1 MRMYVCTFP
10 RMRTLRILCAA
21 FVVVTLGLG
30 STAQDRQTN
39 TSTAKSGLQI
49 NAIVVPAITLPHHHR
64 HRDRDRDRDDE
75 AVTYNL
81 DSQRERLSV
90 TEEVR
95 PMLVQEGSS
104 VPRQEQVRI
113 ITVVAR

>member
-1 MRMYVCTFP
+1 MRMFVCTFP

-21 FVVVTLGLG
+21 FALVTLGLA
-30 STAQDRQTN
+30 SPAQDGWIN
-39 TSTAKSGLQI
+39 ASTAKSGLQI
-49 NAIVVPAITLPHHHR
+49 NAIVVPAIHHHR
-64 HRDRDRDRDDE
+64 HRDRDRDRDDD
-75 AVTYNL
+75 AVTYNM
-81 DSQRERLSV
+81 DPQRERLSV

-104 VPRQEQVRI
+104 VPKQEQVRI

>member
-21 FVVVTLGLG
+21 FVLVTLG
-30 STAQDRQTN
+30 SVSPAQDGQTN
-39 TSTAKSGLQI
+39 TSPAKSGLQI

-81 DSQRERLSV
+81 DSQREKLSV

-95 PMLVQEGSS
+95 SILVQDGSS